1 MITICNILC
10 NFEMNEICK
19 IILKGST
26 KTEKDNCK
34 IILKRKTHK
43 KDVKGIDLRLILC
56 YITIVISIIIFACIY
71 IKVITIIFKMLK
83 LGNANILFSTII
95 YLFAIVLYF
104 LSKTNKIDIE
114 YYYIRAIEE
123 IRFKSLNCDKNN

>member
-1 MITICNILC
+1 
-10 NFEMNEICK
+10 MNEI
-19 IILKGST
+19 
-26 KTEKDNCK
+26 CK

-95 YLFAIVLYF
+95 YLFAIVIYF

-123 IRFKSLNCDKNN
+123 IRFKSLNCDKNY

>member
-1 MITICNILC
+1 
-10 NFEMNEICK
+10 
-19 IILKGST
+19 
-26 KTEKDNCK
+26 
-34 IILKRKTHK
+34 
-43 KDVKGIDLRLILC
+43 
-56 YITIVISIIIFACIY
+56 
-71 IKVITIIFKMLK
+71 MLK